1 MCLKLP
7 ERRVELDRCEAT
19 IIDIFNVYG
28 PKFYDYHY
36 QFSAKAAAA
45 LRDYHIKV
53 DWAIKDLALLNM
65 VSSNARI
72 NSCNLC
78 NSTMHSSA
86 FCPKLNQI
94 NQQASLGN
102 TRTINT
108 REMDKHS
115 TATSVLLSMTEKF
128 ATISKRE
135 NVSGQLVNM
144 LIFVPL
150 VILHNMGPTC
160 ARKGSLI
167 HPNKT
172 LPKVPFVN
180 D

>member
-1 MCLKLP
+1 MCM
-7 ERRVELDRCEAT
+7 VQNFT
-19 IIDIFNVYG
+19 IITASFQPRQLYYN
-28 PKFYDYHY
+28 
-36 QFSAKAAAA
+36 
-45 LRDYHIKV
+45 IKV

-86 FCPKLNQI
+86 FCPKLNQV

-108 REMDKHS
+108 REMDKYS
-115 TATSVLLSMTEKF
+115 TDATVLLSMTEKF

-144 LIFVPL
+144 LIFFPL